1 MQHATALI
9 PHSFGQ
15 RLRAVSLIVTLAV
28 TSACSNDSTG
38 LGSGKNQLAF
48 TTGSSASANATLSVV
63 PVTSG
68 GHTLDLTAV
77 TLTISRAELKWT
89 KADVCP
95 GDDDDEN
102 EDDDHSS
109 GTGSTEHCGEL
120 KIGPTTVAL
129 PLDGNLAT
137 LPANAIPAGTF
148 REFELRVSQVELKGT
163 FDGVPFDVTLPVRVK
178 SEIELD
184 SPLVVTSDTPTTITV
199 NVPVNSWLTNADGS
213 LIDPSKILA
222 SPALTAQVKS
232 RVAASFRAFEDRDHD
247 GRDDHG
253 GKGDRDGHN

>member
-1 MQHATALI
+1 MQHPTA
-9 PHSFGQ
+9 
-15 RLRAVSLIVTLAV
+15 VTLRLFAQRFGV
-28 TSACSNDSTG
+28 AWAILTLGTLSACSNDSTG

-48 TTGSSASANATLSVV
+48 TTGASASANATLSVV

-77 TLTISRAELKWT
+77 TLTISRAELKRT
-89 KADVCP
+89 KTDVCP
-95 GDDDDEN
+95 SDED
-102 EDDDHSS
+102 EDDDHPSQI
-109 GTGSTEHCGEL
+109 GSTEQCGEL

-129 PLDGNLAT
+129 PLNGSLAT

-163 FDGVPFDVTLPVRVK
+163 FDGVAFDVMLPVKVK
-178 SEIELD
+178 REIEFD
-184 SPLVVTSDTPTTITV
+184 TPLVVTSDTPTAITV
-199 NVPVNSWLTNADGS
+199 NVPVNGWLMNADGS

-253 GKGDRDGHN
+253 GKGDHDGGG

>member
-1 MQHATALI
+1 MQHPTALI
-9 PHSFGQ
+9 PRSFAQ
-15 RLRAVSLIVTLAV
+15 RLGAVSVVVTLGV
-28 TSACSNDSTG
+28 ISACSSDSTG

-48 TTGSSASANATLSVV
+48 TTGSPASANATLSVV

-77 TLTISRAELKWT
+77 NLTISRAELKRT
-89 KADVCP
+89 KTDVCP
-95 GDDDDEN
+95 GDDDEN
-102 EDDDHSS
+102 EDDDHPS

-129 PLDGNLAT
+129 PLNGNLAT
-137 LPANAIPAGTF
+137 LPANAIPPGTF

-178 SEIELD
+178 SEIEFD
-184 SPLVVTSDTPTTITV
+184 TPLVVTSDTPTTITV
-199 NVPVNSWLTNADGS
+199 NVPVNSWLMNADGS
-213 LIDPSKILA
+213 LVDPSKILA

-253 GKGDRDGHN
+253 GKGDHGGGG